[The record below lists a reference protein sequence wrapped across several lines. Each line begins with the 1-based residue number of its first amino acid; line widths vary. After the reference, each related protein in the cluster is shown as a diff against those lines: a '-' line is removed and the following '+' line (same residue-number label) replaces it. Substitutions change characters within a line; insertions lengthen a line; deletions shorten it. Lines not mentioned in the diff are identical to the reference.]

1 MKGGL
6 TPDGAK
12 STYSH
17 TGSLAGNPEVWRALL
32 HQSGVI
38 QVESLEELEDMVV
51 GLTMLRGLSGSRVG
65 MYAGGGGGMVAA
77 ADIFHR
83 YGISLPDLSQE
94 NMDELKE
101 LIPATWMMMRNPV
114 DVSAMGSPKAG
125 VRLREMLFE
134 NYTPVISVYLK
145 RKIEEVLINHEP
157 RIELTGIV
165 INGDDFEQG
174 QASEIVDAGRLA
186 SNDIDGNRLRIDI
199 YFNIIG
205 TPSPQSMS
213 MNLQRLR

>member
-1 MKGGL
+1 MGIDNGVYN
-6 TPDGAK
+6 GIN
-12 STYSH
+12 YYQN
-17 TGSLAGNPEVWRALL
+17 TGSAETP
-32 HQSGVI
+32 
-38 QVESLEELEDMVV
+38 
-51 GLTMLRGLSGSRVG
+51 
-65 MYAGGGGGMVAA
+65 
-77 ADIFHR
+77 
-83 YGISLPDLSQE
+83 
-94 NMDELKE
+94 
-101 LIPATWMMMRNPV
+101 
-114 DVSAMGSPKAG
+114 
-125 VRLREMLFE
+125 LFE